1 MFCGPYTLGACQ
13 VLVVDD
19 DYHMQGMCKDCA
31 YLALEEE
38 IVPFVERSS
47 SGGRCDRRS
56 NGRSSFTR
64 GEIKH
69 IATDNPRLEE
79 ISHIGA
85 FLRYKI

>member
-1 MFCGPYTLGACQ
+1 MRSLYDGKGAAYAAPLAKLG
-13 VLVVDD
+13 VVT
-19 DYHMQGMCKDCA
+19 CV
-31 YLALEEE
+31 LALPVEDVIEEAME
-38 IVPFVERSS
+38 EVLLQ
-47 SGGRCDRRS
+47 
-56 NGRSSFTR
+56 R

>member
-1 MFCGPYTLGACQ
+1 MCLLWKEALPVEDVIEEAMEE
-13 VLVVDD
+13 VLL
-19 DYHMQGMCKDCA
+19 Q
-31 YLALEEE
+31 
-38 IVPFVERSS
+38 
-47 SGGRCDRRS
+47 
-56 NGRSSFTR
+56 R